1 MKNLSRTFAIVA
13 LFFSLSTFS
22 QELTDFSSLLISKEL
37 KENANAIVRLS
48 EKTIEIKNVD
58 KLIVKEKR
66 IVTVFNELGKKHIKA
81 YQHYDNDTRITKL
94 TATIFDVFGKKTKKY
109 TKSDFED
116 VSAVSSGTLYSDARL
131 VYLEH
136 TPSSYPYTV
145 VFESEYKNNTTAF
158 IPQWFPME
166 GYNVSVEKSTYTL
179 INPLNIEYRKR
190 EQNFEGYLIEQS
202 IINSGLIYQLTNQ
215 PAIKYESNTI
225 RFNQFTPNLSI
236 ALNLFAY
243 KGIKGAA
250 KDWKELGIWEYNTF
264 YKNTDQI
271 SESTKSK
278 ILTLTKGINDP
289 KEKIKVIYEFVQNKT
304 RYINVSI
311 GIGGLRPMK
320 ASYVDKVGYGDCKG
334 LTNYTRSLLK
344 VVGIDSY
351 FTELFAGKQK
361 ENMGYSFPKIEGNH
375 VILNIPNNGKDIWL
389 ECTSQASPT
398 GFLGNFTDDRDVLVI
413 TPKGGILKRTPSYKA
428 TSLQIIKANI
438 DLKVD
443 GSLNASLSRKS
454 YGIQYDNK
462 FHIENYTPKEL
473 EKYYK
478 SYVWDY
484 NNNLELNKTS
494 IINNKDDV
502 EFTEKIELSVNEF
515 ATVNNTNY
523 LFRVNLLNRTTHIP
537 KRYRKRERPLKIHRS
552 FIDKDEYTIKLPT
565 GYNISTLP
573 NIKEIKTKFGIY
585 KVTIQKINDR
595 SIIYKR
601 EFSLQEGVY
610 PKEDYKPYRK
620 FIKSIAKYDNLRI
633 ELIKQ

>member
-116 VSAVSSGTLYSDARL
+116 VSAVDGGTLYSDARL

-136 TPSSYPYTV
+136 TPTSYPYTV
-145 VFESEYKNNTTAF
+145 VFESEYKNNNTAF
-158 IPQWFPME
+158 IPKWFPME

-190 EQNFEGYLIEQS
+190 ELNFEGYLIEQS
-202 IINSGLIYQLTNQ
+202 TINSGLIYKLTNQ

-225 RFNQFTPNLSI
+225 RFNEFTPNLSI
-236 ALNLFAY
+236 ALNLFAL
-243 KGIKGAA
+243 KGVKGAA
-250 KDWKELGIWEYNTF
+250 KDWNEFGKWMYNSLLRNRNEL
-264 YKNTDQI
+264 
-271 SESTKSK
+271 SPSTKAK
-278 ILTLTKGINDP
+278 ANDLVKGIETQE
-289 KEKIKVIYEFVQNKT
+289 EKIKKIYEFVQNKT
-304 RYINVSI
+304 RYISVQVD
-311 GIGGLRPMK
+311 IGGWEPIAANK
-320 ASYVDKVGYGDCKG
+320 VDAVGYGDCKG
-334 LTNYTRSLLK
+334 LTNYTKALLDAI
-344 VVGIDSY
+344 GIKSHHVIVFAQGKRDIDKD
-351 FTELFAGKQK
+351 FTSMQ
-361 ENMGYSFPKIEGNH
+361 GNH
-375 VILNIPNNGKDIWL
+375 MILNIPNNGNDIWL
-389 ECTSQASPT
+389 ECTSQTNPF
-398 GFLGNFTDDRDVLVI
+398 GFLGDFTDDRDVLVV
-413 TPKGGILKRTPSYKA
+413 TPDGGIIKRTPSFKEK
-428 TSLQIIKANI
+428 SLQLIDANI

-473 EKYYK
+473 DKHYK

-494 IINNKDDV
+494 ITNNKDDL
-502 EFTEKIELSVNEF
+502 EFTEKIELSINEF

-537 KRYRKRERPLKIHRS
+537 KRYRKRKRPLKIHRS

-573 NIKEIKTKFGIY
+573 NKKEIKTKFGIY
-585 KVTIQKINDR
+585 KVTIEKINDR